1 MNITKS
7 EPMNFKN
14 YKVFK
19 YTYAG
24 RPLVIETGKMAGLAN
39 GSVLCRY
46 GDTAVLCCATASEKP
61 RDGIDFLPLSVDFD
75 ERMYAAGKIPGGY
88 LKREGKP
95 SEKAVLTSRVIDR
108 PIRPLFPKDLRNDVA
123 LTLVVMSVD
132 PDCSPEITAMI
143 GASTALAISDI
154 PWNGPIGGAFMGL
167 VDGEIVLNP
176 TAEQQKKS
184 DLQLTVAASMNKV
197 VMIEA
202 GANQVDDDTMYNA
215 IMKAHEEIKDLLGFI
230 NGIIDEIGKPK
241 FEYPSCELDHDM
253 FDEIFAFCE
262 KDVMDAL
269 DTDDKNVR
277 DAKMVPVKDAILAQ
291 FSEKYPDLP
300 GMMEEL
306 VYKIQK
312 KIVRRW
318 LLVDKKRV
326 DGRSMDQIR
335 PLGSEV
341 GVLPRTHGSGL
352 FTRGQTQVLTVATLG
367 TLSEAQMLDGID
379 SETSKRYMH
388 HYNMP
393 GFSTGE
399 AKPVRSPGRREI
411 GHGALA
417 ERSLIPV
424 LPSEEEFPYAIR
436 LVSDVVSSNG
446 STSQGSVCGSTLAL
460 MDAGV
465 PIKAPVAGIS
475 CGLITAEDGSWDTM
489 IDIQGLEDFY
499 GDMDFKVAGTHKGIT
514 SIQMDLK
521 VDGLTPEI
529 IKRALEMTHAGR
541 DYIIDEVILKAIEAP
556 RAEVSK
562 YAPKMTTMKIDPDK
576 IREVIG
582 KGGSVIQK
590 IVADTGAK
598 IDIEDDGTIRIA
610 AINAEQANAAK
621 ACIDAIVFE
630 PEVGAIYTGTVTGI
644 KEFGCF
650 VEYAPGKEGMVHISK
665 IAPRRIE
672 KVEDVLKIG
681 DVVKVKYIGLD
692 KKGRMD
698 FSIKDAI
705 EG

>member
-1 MNITKS
+1 MYTIQS
-7 EPMNFKN
+7 SAMEFKN
-14 YKVFK
+14 HKVYE
-19 YTYAG
+19 YTLAG
-24 RPLVIETGKMAGLAN
+24 RPLVIETGKLAGLAN
-39 GSVLCRY
+39 GSCLCRY
-46 GDTAVLCCATASEKP
+46 GETAVLCCATASEKP

-108 PIRPLFPKDLRNDVA
+108 PVRPLFPKDLRNDVA
-123 LTLVVMSVD
+123 LTLTVMSVD
-132 PDCSPEITAMI
+132 HDCSPEITAMI
-143 GASTALAISDI
+143 GASVALSISDI
-154 PWNGPIGGAFMGL
+154 PWNGPIGGVFMGL
-167 VDGEIVLNP
+167 VDGEIVVNP
-176 TAEQQKKS
+176 TEAQRKVS
-184 DLQLTVAASMNKV
+184 DLELTVAASMEKV

-202 GANQVDDDTMYNA
+202 GANEVDDDTMFAA
-215 IMKAHEEIKDLLGFI
+215 IMKAHAEIKELLGFI
-230 NGIIDEIGKPK
+230 NTIIADIGKPK
-241 FEYPSCELDHDM
+241 FSYPSGDLDHDM
-253 FDEIFAFCE
+253 FDKVFAFCE
-262 KDVMDAL
+262 KDVMAAL

-277 DAKMVPVKDAILAQ
+277 DARMVPVKDAIIAE
-291 FSEKYPDLP
+291 FEAEYPEI
-300 GMMEEL
+300 GSIMEEL
-306 VYKIQK
+306 IYKIQK

-326 DGRSMDQIR
+326 DGRSMNTIR
-335 PLGSEV
+335 PLGAEV
-341 GVLPRTHGSGL
+341 GILPRTHGSGL

-367 TLSEAQMLDGID
+367 TLAESQMLDGID
-379 SETSKRYMH
+379 NETEKRYMH

-399 AKPVRSPGRREI
+399 AKSTRSPGRREI

-417 ERSLIPV
+417 ERSLVPV
-424 LPSEEEFPYAIR
+424 LPSPEEFPYAIR

-465 PIKAPVAGIS
+465 PISAPVAGIS

-521 VDGLTPEI
+521 IDGLTPEI
-529 IKRALEMTHAGR
+529 IKQALEQTHAGR
-541 DYIIDEVILKAIEAP
+541 VYIIDEVILKAIPMP
-556 RAEVSK
+556 RATVSK
-562 YAPKMTTMKIDPDK
+562 YAPKMTVMKIDPDK

-590 IVADTGAK
+590 IQAESGAK
-598 IDIEDDGTIRIA
+598 VDIDDDGTIRIA
-610 AINAEQANAAK
+610 AVNSAQAE
-621 ACIDAIVFE
+621 ACQSAIAAIVFE
-630 PEVGAIYTGTVTGI
+630 PEVGAVYTGKVTGI

-665 IAPRRIE
+665 IANRRLDT
-672 KVEDVLKIG
+672 VEEAGIVVG
-681 DVVKVKYIGLD
+681 MEVKVKYLGLD

-698 FSIKDAI
+698 FSIKDAD
-705 EG
+705 

>member
-1 MNITKS
+1 MYTIQS
-7 EPMNFKN
+7 SAMEFKN
-14 YKVFK
+14 HKVYE
-19 YTYAG
+19 YTLAG
-24 RPLVIETGKMAGLAN
+24 RPLVIETGKLAGLAN
-39 GSVLCRY
+39 GSCLCRY

-108 PIRPLFPKDLRNDVA
+108 PVRPLFPKDLRNDVA
-123 LTLVVMSVD
+123 LTLTVMSVD
-132 PDCSPEITAMI
+132 HDCSPEITAMI
-143 GASTALAISDI
+143 GASIALSISDI
-154 PWNGPIGGAFMGL
+154 PWNGPIGGVFMGL
-167 VDGEIVLNP
+167 VNGELVVNP
-176 TAEQQKKS
+176 TEAQRKVS
-184 DLQLTVAASMNKV
+184 DLELTVAASMEKV

-202 GANQVDDDTMYNA
+202 GANEVDDDTMFDA
-215 IMKAHEEIKDLLGFI
+215 IMKAHAEIKELLGFI
-230 NGIIDEIGKPK
+230 NSIIADIGKPK
-241 FEYPSCELDHDM
+241 FEYPSGDLDHDM
-253 FDEIFAFCE
+253 FDKVFAFCE
-262 KDVMDAL
+262 KDVMAAL

-277 DAKMVPVKDAILAQ
+277 DARMVPVKDAIIAE
-291 FSEKYPDLP
+291 FEEEYPEISTIMD
-300 GMMEEL
+300 EL

-326 DGRSMDQIR
+326 DGRDMNTIR
-335 PLGSEV
+335 PLGAEV
-341 GVLPRTHGSGL
+341 GILPRTHGSGL

-367 TLSEAQMLDGID
+367 TLNEAQMLDGID
-379 SETSKRYMH
+379 NETEKRYMH

-399 AKPVRSPGRREI
+399 AKSTRSPGRREI

-417 ERSLIPV
+417 ERSLVPV
-424 LPSEEEFPYAIR
+424 LPSPEEFPYAIR

-521 VDGLTPEI
+521 IDGLTPEI
-529 IKRALEMTHAGR
+529 IKQALEQTHAGR
-541 DYIIDEVILKAIEAP
+541 DYIIDEVILKAIDQP
-556 RAEVSK
+556 RPTVSK

-582 KGGSVIQK
+582 KGGAVIQK
-590 IVADTGAK
+590 IVAESGAK
-598 IDIEDDGTIRIA
+598 IDIEDDGTIHIA
-610 AINAEQANAAK
+610 AVNGEQAEAAH
-621 ACIDAIVFE
+621 AAIAAIVFE
-630 PEVGAIYTGTVTGI
+630 PEVGEIYTGKVTGI

-650 VEYAPGKEGMVHISK
+650 VEYAPSKEGMVHISK
-665 IAPRRIE
+665 IANRRLE
-672 KVEDVLKIG
+672 KVEDAGIEVG
-681 DVVKVKYIGLD
+681 MTVKVKYLGLD

-698 FSIKDAI
+698 FSIKDAQ
-705 EG
+705 